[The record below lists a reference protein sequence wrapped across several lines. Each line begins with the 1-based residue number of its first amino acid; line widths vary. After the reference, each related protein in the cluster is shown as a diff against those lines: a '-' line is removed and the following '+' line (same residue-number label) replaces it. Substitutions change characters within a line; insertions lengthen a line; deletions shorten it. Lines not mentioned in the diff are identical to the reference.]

1 MNEGTTLVGDSIE
14 NPANAV
20 VMTHAAQMFGAGCR
34 FRDTKG
40 LAQSAEAPL
49 ISAAGFPAIEPAE
62 IPRLHPRIVAFDNL
76 PGAADVYGYQAGR
89 DFAVMVGNER
99 RGLSY
104 ECARVATDKVQVPML
119 SRQVNCLNV
128 AAASAVALYYL
139 CGPRVG
145 PMAVRGEPSSRRPE
159 VLLLGPGDHVELGS
173 AIRSTA
179 GFGWGRVLIEDRRQ
193 VWFGC
198 ERAVRSEGRAA
209 ARRGKNEILCIPCP
223 AGATHGFARVTVI
236 TIQPIGAPVHRVN
249 LARGPSQLIVIPD
262 EKDLELSAETWSRLG
277 KEVEFAC
284 LPIPAREFQYH
295 YRLLATI
302 ALAEVSRQVG
312 RRPAVKVRPAGRP
325 PIYDDRLAHLAEA
338 AGEVVRL
345 EELVD
350 Y

>member
-1 MNEGTTLVGDSIE
+1 MI
-14 NPANAV
+14 
-20 VMTHAAQMFGAGCR
+20 HAAQIFGAACR

-40 LAQSAEAPL
+40 LAQSAEAATLSSPM
-49 ISAAGFPAIEPAE
+49 FPAIEPDD
-62 IPRLHPRIVAFDNL
+62 ISKLHPRIVACDNL
-76 PGAADVYGYQAGR
+76 PGAANIYGYQAGR

-104 ECARVATDKVQVPML
+104 ECARLATDKVQVPML
-119 SRQVNCLNV
+119 SRRVNCLNV

-139 CGPRVG
+139 RGTRVG
-145 PMAVRGEPSSRRPE
+145 PMSVRGEPNSRRPE
-159 VLLLGPGDHVELGS
+159 VLLLGAGDHVELGS

-179 GFGWGRVLIEDRRQ
+179 GFGWGRVFIEDREQ

-223 AGATHGFARVTVI
+223 AGAAHAFALVTII
-236 TIQPIGAPVHRVN
+236 TTQPNGAPVHRIN

-262 EKDLELSAETWSRLG
+262 EKNVNQSAETWSRLG
-277 KEVEFAC
+277 KEIEFAH
-284 LPIPAREFQYH
+284 LQIPATEFHYH
-295 YRLLATI
+295 YRLTATI

-312 RRPAVKVRPAGRP
+312 RRPAVKVPPAARP
-325 PIYDDRLAHLAEA
+325 PIYDHRLQRLAET
-338 AGEVVRL
+338 AGQLVLL
-345 EELVD
+345 EELID